1 MKYNKLTDFAIFILV
16 AAAVFQTGKLWL
28 GNTDSHNFFYS
39 LYSSSAGEVRETDK
53 EYDIIEPEKTVVG
66 YGNRK
71 FNMLYSDNDTS
82 SVTRLSEKVIGDV
95 FKNGQF
101 VTAEGIDWS
110 KYIEGKVVIMKYSFY
125 MSSREYL
132 KGYGF
137 SNEAFLNNVNSINYI
152 VVIPG
157 SGSSETTYC
166 YFIDSTTSEAY
177 QFNLTGAE
185 SSSELYNAIQNMQYS
200 SGNTIDYISTV
211 QSGLNIF
218 DSTYVPQWSN
228 GEYTYNALKVSN
240 PFRNEDNT
248 VNSEKLGDCVNKFFD
263 NYVSGS
269 DATVV
274 NDIYTFTNDNTVVKY
289 YDNGVLEYYDYGTGT
304 ASAEQTLSGAY
315 TISQSFLEK
324 DIYITNDI
332 YLSGAETRND
342 GLVLYYDYAVNDVPI
357 EFSEEL
363 TEETG
368 MSHAIE
374 IVVNNDGVKRYK
386 RYVAE
391 FAKDEAVTANINVD
405 MISAWDNAIMNYKGN
420 DIVTSVEDMA
430 IGYYMDGESS
440 IFIKWFTSVNGTVI
454 VGETYK

>member
-39 LYSSSAGEVRETDK
+39 LYSSSAGEVSETDK
-53 EYDIIEPEKTVVG
+53 NYDIIEPEKTVVG

-71 FNMLYSDNDTS
+71 FNMLYSDDDQS
-82 SVTRLSEKVIGDV
+82 SVTELSEKVIGDV
-95 FKNGQF
+95 FRNGEF
-101 VTAEGIDWS
+101 AEASAIDWS
-110 KYIEGKVVIMKYSFY
+110 SYIEGKVVIMKYSFF
-125 MSSREYL
+125 MSSREYI
-132 KGYGF
+132 KGYGLN
-137 SNEAFLNNVNSINYI
+137 NESFLNNVKSINYI
-152 VVIPG
+152 VVVPG

-200 SGNTIDYISTV
+200 SGDTIDYISTV

-228 GEYTYNALKVSN
+228 GEYTYHALNVSN
-240 PFRNEDNT
+240 PFSGEDGS
-248 VNSEKLGDCVNKFFD
+248 VDSDKLGDCVNKFFD
-263 NYVSGS
+263 NYVSGA

-274 NDIYTFTNDNTVVKY
+274 NDVYTFTNDNTVVKY
-289 YDNGVLEYYDYGTGT
+289 YENGVLEYYDYGTGT
-304 ASAEQTLSGAY
+304 SSTEQTLSSAY
-315 TISQSFLEK
+315 TISQNFLQK
-324 DIYITNDI
+324 DMYITNDI

-342 GLVLYYDYAVNDVPI
+342 GLALYYDYAVDDVPV
-357 EFSEEL
+357 EFSEDL

-374 IVVNNDGVKRYK
+374 IVVSNDGVKRYK

-391 FAKDEAVTANINVD
+391 FAKDDTVTAKINVD
-405 MISAWDNAIMNYKGN
+405 MISAWDNAIMNYKGT
-420 DIVTSVEDMA
+420 DVVTSVEDMA
-430 IGYYMDGESS
+430 IGYYMDGESD
-440 IFIKWFTSVNGTVI
+440 IFIKWFTTVNGTVI
-454 VGETYK
+454 VGDTYN